1 MKKQS
6 FESKSCS
13 SEQFGDEFGLGNPTP
28 SVSYAVIL
36 FGNVFLHLGMTQT
49 TRPCWCS
56 TVCMK
61 KRSFGRI
68 SQMFQD
74 FLTMADCIVCEFHFR
89 KINSMWSAFDAW
101 LNNRYGRLTHETRKH
116 TNQTPNYNGGTFSI
130 TTVQILHIVSCGTT
144 ETFRHQTAFINPVQN
159 ESVEY
164 VCLFKNIAS
173 VHWEKNRKPLKL

>member
-1 MKKQS
+1 MKKLS
-6 FESKSCS
+6 FESQSCS
-13 SEQFGDEFGLGNPTP
+13 SEQFGDEFGLGNPAP

-68 SQMFQD
+68 SPMFQD
-74 FLTMADCIVCEFHFR
+74 FLTIADCIVCEFHFR
-89 KINSMWSAFDAW
+89 KINTMWSAFDAW

-116 TNQTPNYNGGTFSI
+116 TNQTPNYNGRD
-130 TTVQILHIVSCGTT
+130 ILNHYSPNFTYCFLWHNWNIQTPNGIYQPCTKWKCGICV
-144 ETFRHQTAFINPVQN
+144 FIQK
-159 ESVEY
+159 Y
-164 VCLFKNIAS
+164 C
-173 VHWEKNRKPLKL
+173 